1 MLREQINQ
9 DFMTAFKA
17 KDMNKKNFLGVIKGE
32 IQNAELRGISPTDEN
47 VIAILKKMEKSLLQ
61 TNTADALKELEY
73 IAPYLPVMM
82 SESLCREKVAMMIG
96 SGVTTMSQIM
106 AEFNKHYKGLVDN
119 KMLSE
124 VVKAA
129 LN

>member
-1 MLREQINQ
+1 MLKEQINQ
-9 DFMTAFKA
+9 DFMTAFKS

-32 IQNAELRGISPTDEN
+32 IQNAELRGISPSDEN
-47 VIAILKKMEKSLLQ
+47 VIGILKKMEKSLIQ

-96 SGVTTMSQIM
+96 SGVTTMNQIM

>member
-1 MLREQINQ
+1 MLHEQINQ

-47 VIAILKKMEKSLLQ
+47 VTAILKKMEKSLLQ

>member
-32 IQNAELRGISPTDEN
+32 IQNAELRGISPSDEN
-47 VIAILKKMEKSLLQ
+47 VIGILKKMEKSLIQ

-96 SGVTTMSQIM
+96 SGVTTMNQIM

>member
-1 MLREQINQ
+1 MLKETINQ

>member
-1 MLREQINQ
+1 MLKERIGE

-47 VIAILKKMEKSLLQ
+47 VMGILRKMEKSLLQ
-61 TNTADALKELEY
+61 TNTSESLGELEY
-73 IAPYLPVMM
+73 IKPYLPAMM

-96 SGVTTMSQIM
+96 SGLTNVGQIM
-106 AEFNKHYKGLVDN
+106 GEFNKHYKGLVDN
-119 KMLSE
+119 KMLSNILKE
-124 VVKAA
+124 T